1 MPVDPSAIAT
11 WANLV
16 TVGRVLIAPL
26 MFWLIPE
33 QPGGSWV
40 AFLLWFVLCSSDGI
54 DGYLAR
60 RHGVTTFGTFLDPLA
75 DKVLV
80 LGAMFTLVSRDVFW
94 VVPVVIIAGRE
105 LAISLYR
112 TFVGAK
118 GVSVP
123 ASKIAK
129 WKTVA
134 QQLSVGC
141 AIAPLTALDATWL
154 WKGLLWISVAL
165 ALISGGQYL
174 WRARGAKRTLVY
186 TDTGPTGQAG
196 VGRQSV

>member
-1 MPVDPSAIAT
+1 MPVDPSAVKT

-16 TVGRVLIAPL
+16 TVARVLIAPF
-26 MFWLIPE
+26 MFVLIPDK
-33 QPGGSWV
+33 PGGSWV
-40 AFLLWFVLCSSDGI
+40 AFALWFVLCSTDGI

-60 RHGVTTFGTFLDPLA
+60 RHGSTTIGAFLDPLA

-80 LGAMFTLVSRDVFW
+80 IGAMIFLVNSHVFW
-94 VVPVVIIAGRE
+94 ILPVVIIAARE

-129 WKTVA
+129 LKTVT
-134 QQLSVGC
+134 QQLAVGI
-141 AIAPLTALDATWL
+141 AIAPWTALDAKWL
-154 WKGLLWISVAL
+154 WNGLLWLSVAL
-165 ALISGGQYL
+165 ALISGGQYM
-174 WRARGAKRTLVY
+174 WRARRPRVTANAV
-186 TDTGPTGQAG
+186 
-196 VGRQSV
+196 

>member
-1 MPVDPSAIAT
+1 VPVDSSAVAT

-26 MFWLIPE
+26 AFWLIPD
-33 QPGGSWV
+33 GKAGSWV
-40 AFLLWFVLCSSDGI
+40 AFGLWFVLCASDGV

-60 RHGVTTFGTFLDPLA
+60 RHGTTTLGAFLDPLA

-80 LGAMFTLVSRDVFW
+80 LGAMFTLVSRGVFW
-94 VVPVVIIAGRE
+94 VVPVVVIAARE

-129 WKTVA
+129 GKTLT
-134 QQLSVGC
+134 QQLAVGF
-141 AIAPLTALDATWL
+141 AIAPVTAIDAKWL
-154 WKGLLWISVAL
+154 WNGLLWLSVIL
-165 ALISGGQYL
+165 ALVSGTQYM
-174 WRARGAKRTLVY
+174 WRAHMNKRIAELT
-186 TDTGPTGQAG
+186 Q
-196 VGRQSV
+196 VG

>member
-1 MPVDPSAIAT
+1 MPVDPSAVKT

-16 TVGRVLIAPL
+16 TVARVLIAPF
-26 MFWLIPE
+26 MFVLIPDK
-33 QPGGSWV
+33 PGGSWV
-40 AFLLWFVLCSSDGI
+40 AFALWFVLCSTDGI

-60 RHGVTTFGTFLDPLA
+60 RHGSTTVGAFLDPLA

-80 LGAMFTLVSRDVFW
+80 IGAMVFLVNSNVFW
-94 VVPVVIIAGRE
+94 IVPVIIITARE

-129 WKTVA
+129 LKTLS
-134 QQLSVGC
+134 QQLSVGF
-141 AIAPLTALDATWL
+141 AIAPLTALDAKWL
-154 WKGLLWISVAL
+154 WNGLLWLSVAL
-165 ALISGGQYL
+165 ALISGGQYM
-174 WRARGAKRTLVY
+174 WRARRPRVTANAV
-186 TDTGPTGQAG
+186 
-196 VGRQSV
+196 

>member
-1 MPVDPSAIAT
+1 MPVDPSAVKT

-16 TVGRVLIAPL
+16 SVSRVLIAPF
-26 MFWLIPE
+26 MFVLIPDK
-33 QPGGSWV
+33 PGGSWL
-40 AFLLWFVLCSSDGI
+40 AFALWFVLCSTDGI

-60 RHGVTTFGTFLDPLA
+60 RHGSTTMGAFLDPLA

-80 LGAMFTLVSRDVFW
+80 LGAMVFLVSSDVFW
-94 VVPVVIIAGRE
+94 IVPVVIIAARE

-129 WKTVA
+129 VKTVT
-134 QQLSVGC
+134 QQLSVGF
-141 AIAPLTALDATWL
+141 AIAPLTALDAKWL
-154 WKGLLWISVAL
+154 WNGLLWISVAL
-165 ALISGGQYL
+165 ALISGGQYM
-174 WRARGAKRTLVY
+174 WRARQPRVAVN
-186 TDTGPTGQAG
+186 AM
-196 VGRQSV
+196 

>member
-16 TVGRVLIAPL
+16 TVTRVLVAPL
-26 MFWLIPE
+26 AFWLIPDG
-33 QPGGSWV
+33 QNGSWV
-40 AFLLWFVLCSSDGI
+40 AFTLWFVLCSSDGI

-60 RHGVTTFGTFLDPLA
+60 RHGSTNLGTFLDPLA

-80 LGAMFTLVSRDVFW
+80 LGAMFTLVSRGVFSI
-94 VVPVVIIAGRE
+94 VPVVIIATRE
-105 LAISLYR
+105 IGISLYR

-129 WKTVA
+129 WKTFA
-134 QQLSVGC
+134 QQLSVGF
-141 AIAPLTALDATWL
+141 AILPLTSLDAKWL
-154 WKGLLWISVAL
+154 WNGLLWISVAL
-165 ALISGGQYL
+165 AIISGVQYL
-174 WRARGAKRTLVY
+174 WWSQRPRRVASAK
-186 TDTGPTGQAG
+186 AA
-196 VGRQSV
+196 

>member
-1 MPVDPSAIAT
+1 MPVDPSAVKT

-16 TVGRVLIAPL
+16 TVARILIAPF
-26 MFWLIPE
+26 MFLLIPDE
-33 QPGGSWV
+33 PGGTWP
-40 AFLLWFVLCSSDGI
+40 AFLLWFLLCATDGV

-60 RHGVTTFGTFLDPLA
+60 RHGATNLGAFLDPLA

-80 LGAMFTLVSRDVFW
+80 LGAMFFLVSNGTFSII
-94 VVPVVIIAGRE
+94 PVAIIAGRE

-129 WKTVA
+129 WKTFV
-134 QQLSVGC
+134 QQLAVGF
-141 AIAPLTALDATWL
+141 AILPLTDETKWL
-154 WKGLLWISVAL
+154 WNGLLWISVAL
-165 ALISGGQYL
+165 ALISFGQYVY
-174 WRARGAKRTLVY
+174 RARRHT
-186 TDTGPTGQAG
+186 TPAG
-196 VGRQSV
+196 VAT

>member
-1 MPVDPSAIAT
+1 MPVDPTKIAT

-26 MFWLIPE
+26 MFLLIPE
-33 QPGGSWV
+33 TPGGSWV
-40 AFLLWFVLCSSDGI
+40 AFLLWFALCSSDGI

-60 RHGVTTFGTFLDPLA
+60 RHGVTNFGTFLDPLA

-94 VVPVVIIAGRE
+94 VVPVVIIAARE
-105 LAISLYR
+105 IAISLYR

-129 WKTVA
+129 WKTVT
-134 QQLSVGC
+134 QQLAVGF
-141 AIAPLTALDATWL
+141 AILPPTALDATWVWL
-154 WKGLLWISVAL
+154 WLLWISVAL

-174 WRARGAKRTLVY
+174 WRA
-186 TDTGPTGQAG
+186 QAG
-196 VGRQSV
+196 KRAITSSQVTQVG

>member
-26 MFWLIPE
+26 MFLLIPE
-33 QPGGSWV
+33 TPGGSWP

-60 RHGVTTFGTFLDPLA
+60 RHGVTNFGTFLDPLA

-94 VVPVVIIAGRE
+94 VVPVVIIAARE
-105 LAISLYR
+105 IAISLYR

-129 WKTVA
+129 QKTLT
-134 QQLSVGC
+134 QQLSVGF
-141 AIAPLTALDATWL
+141 AIMPLSALDATWL
-154 WKGLLWISVAL
+154 WKGLLWISVVL
-165 ALISGGQYL
+165 ALVSGFQYL
-174 WRARGAKRTLVY
+174 WRAHTGKRLVSAGAI
-186 TDTGPTGQAG
+186 DH
-196 VGRQSV
+196 VGREPV

>member
-1 MPVDPSAIAT
+1 MPVDPSAVKT

-16 TVGRVLIAPL
+16 TVARLLIAPF
-26 MFWLIPE
+26 MFVLIPDK
-33 QPGGSWV
+33 PGGSWV
-40 AFLLWFVLCSSDGI
+40 AFALWFVLCSTDGI

-60 RHGVTTFGTFLDPLA
+60 RHGSTTVGAFLDPLA

-80 LGAMFTLVSRDVFW
+80 IGAMVFLVNSNVFW
-94 VVPVVIIAGRE
+94 IVPVIIIAARE

-129 WKTVA
+129 LKTVS
-134 QQLSVGC
+134 QQLSVGF
-141 AIAPLTALDATWL
+141 AIAPLTALDAKWL
-154 WKGLLWISVAL
+154 WNGLLWISVAL
-165 ALISGGQYL
+165 ALISGGQYM
-174 WRARGAKRTLVY
+174 WRARRPRVTANAL
-186 TDTGPTGQAG
+186 
-196 VGRQSV
+196 